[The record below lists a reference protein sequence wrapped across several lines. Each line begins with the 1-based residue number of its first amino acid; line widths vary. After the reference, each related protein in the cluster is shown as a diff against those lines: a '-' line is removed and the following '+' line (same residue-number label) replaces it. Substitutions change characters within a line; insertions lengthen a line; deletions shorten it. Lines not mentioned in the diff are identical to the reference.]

1 MKQQDR
7 SSLPTI
13 SAIDLAEVIRANV
26 AEFDWTKPTD
36 SITRYLEKKA
46 QKRVTFSALVLA
58 MLMCQF
64 AAAPHGREVRFVSMK
79 DVAAAQ

>member
-1 MKQQDR
+1 MKQQTR
-7 SSLPTI
+7 SLPSI
-13 SAIDLAEVIRANV
+13 SAKELADVIRTNIN
-26 AEFDWTKPTD
+26 EFDWTLPTD
-36 SITRYLEKKA
+36 SITRYLEQKS

-64 AAAPHGREVRFVSMK
+64 AAAPHGRGVRFVSMK